1 MHLLLYSEPTKP
13 SRSPEFVRPYLKNV
27 TVSYRSTAVLHCHVH
42 TDHEPLIQV
51 TLSQQRLLRPIH
63 TCDMAKQQRRR
74 NNRQLAAIRRVECCK
89 FPVASTVLLLRGM
102 PSIVMSMSV
111 CLSVCSQKSKT
122 TPMFTRFNI
131 IRQIW
136 GQLAALFPYVE
147 MPVMITCNTGM
158 LVVQWLRRVDSASSA
173 SNGTVRVGDKQ
184 YTVVTGAYSG
194 MQRHDGTYT
203 SRLIINN
210 ATERHTGYYVCSA
223 TNTYGFNYVGAYLR
237 VVPPSPSE
245 STLLLSLSL
254 SLSLC

>member
-1 MHLLLYSEPTKP
+1 
-13 SRSPEFVRPYLKNV
+13 
-27 TVSYRSTAVLHCHVH
+27 
-42 TDHEPLIQV
+42 
-51 TLSQQRLLRPIH
+51 
-63 TCDMAKQQRRR
+63 
-74 NNRQLAAIRRVECCK
+74 
-89 FPVASTVLLLRGM
+89 
-102 PSIVMSMSV
+102 
-111 CLSVCSQKSKT
+111 
-122 TPMFTRFNI
+122 
-131 IRQIW
+131 
-136 GQLAALFPYVE
+136 
-147 MPVMITCNTGM
+147 M
-158 LVVQWLRRVDSASSA
+158 LVVQWLRRVDWASSA

-254 SLSLC
+254 SLSLLITRLLNHHLWHPAVTQPH